1 MKKNIKHPS
10 PPSTRDSLPGSKQD
24 GMAIKTPATAIDCRG
39 DWFVSW
45 SWEILRSGW
54 GGVHWMHWIPQG
66 LLPTSN
72 NHIKAN
78 WCQLFWPALHFFS
91 QCSQSILTASNF
103 ETSSFWDDISTMLH
117 RSRVPCPSFH
127 SSFTQCPPR
136 DNCSPAP
143 ELSLEKNAK
152 TLELES
158 LEKKRSWV
166 NDRIM

>member
-1 MKKNIKHPS
+1 MSRDPERFFEAVEAVCIGCIGYPKAYFPHP
-10 PPSTRDSLPGSKQD
+10 TTTLKR
-24 GMAIKTPATAIDCRG
+24 I
-39 DWFVSW
+39 
-45 SWEILRSGW
+45 
-54 GGVHWMHWIPQG
+54 GV
-66 LLPTSN
+66 N
-72 NHIKAN
+72 F
-78 WCQLFWPALHFFS
+78 FWPALHFFS